1 MILLRFFY
9 DGGTLC
15 ARRYSG
21 GRASRTSP
29 GETSRGAGH
38 GGRRCPHAARFS
50 ARIGP
55 NATSEAEL
63 FRSPCQRISLL
74 VHERFRPVHGSRRRS
89 GGRGDATPH
98 LPARYSGRCSR
109 AAWLDLVDFLR
120 GGSCRDHAWPCVHI
134 SSPARGHLIAL
145 WVSRGGDNWS
155 CKCLGLMS
163 RVVLNSLLRVFP
175 LKPLMTSTEG

>member
-63 FRSPCQRISLL
+63 FRSFCQRISLL
-74 VHERFRPVHGSRRRS
+74 VHERFRPVHGSPRRS
-89 GGRGDATPH
+89 GGRGDATPQ
-98 LPARYSGRCSR
+98 GSR
-109 AAWLDLVDFLR
+109 ADVPAAWLDLVDFLR
-120 GGSCRDHAWPCVHI
+120 GGSCPDHTWPRVHI
-134 SSPARGHLIAL
+134 SSPARGHLVAL
-145 WVSRGGDNWS
+145 R
-155 CKCLGLMS
+155 
-163 RVVLNSLLRVFP
+163 
-175 LKPLMTSTEG
+175 

>member
-1 MILLRFFY
+1 MILLRLFF
-9 DGGTLC
+9 DGGTLG

-74 VHERFRPVHGSRRRS
+74 VHERFRPVHGSWRRS
-89 GGRGDATPH
+89 GGRGDATPQ
-98 LPARYSGRCSR
+98 LPARRSEEHTSELQSPCN
-109 AAWLDLVDFLR
+109 LV
-120 GGSCRDHAWPCVHI
+120 CRLLLEKKKKIISNSVSHAPQRSEAL
-134 SSPARGHLIAL
+134 SS
-145 WVSRGGDNWS
+145 N
-155 CKCLGLMS
+155 
-163 RVVLNSLLRVFP
+163 F
-175 LKPLMTSTEG
+175 

>member
-1 MILLRFFY
+1 MFVVVIFTTTSVGFSIFASGTESTLTSFVPWYTRAFMILLRFFY

-89 GGRGDATPH
+89 GGRGDATPQ
-98 LPARYSGRCSR
+98 LPAR
-109 AAWLDLVDFLR
+109 
-120 GGSCRDHAWPCVHI
+120 
-134 SSPARGHLIAL
+134 
-145 WVSRGGDNWS
+145 
-155 CKCLGLMS
+155 
-163 RVVLNSLLRVFP
+163 
-175 LKPLMTSTEG
+175 

>member
-1 MILLRFFY
+1 MSA
-9 DGGTLC
+9 GTCEPADTL
-15 ARRYSG
+15 AVERVVLAPAPRS
-21 GRASRTSP
+21 
-29 GETSRGAGH
+29 H
-38 GGRRCPHAARFS
+38 ARFS

-98 LPARYSGRCSR
+98 LAARESGGCSR
-109 AAWLDLVDFLR
+109 AAWLYLVDFLR

-134 SSPARGHLIAL
+134 SSPARGHLVAL
-145 WVSRGGDNWS
+145 RVSRGGNNWP
-155 CKCLGLMS
+155 CKCLE
-163 RVVLNSLLRVFP
+163 LNVTDGP
-175 LKPLMTSTEG
+175 E

>member
-9 DGGTLC
+9 DGGTLQ

-74 VHERFRPVHGSRRRS
+74 VHERFCPVHGSRHQSQTWRCDPATTSEEAGGFPERR
-89 GGRGDATPH
+89 
-98 LPARYSGRCSR
+98 
-109 AAWLDLVDFLR
+109 WFILVDFLPR
-120 GGSCRDHAWPCVHI
+120 RCLPLPYVAMYHI
-134 SSPARGHLIAL
+134 SSPAGGH
-145 WVSRGGDNWS
+145 
-155 CKCLGLMS
+155 
-163 RVVLNSLLRVFP
+163 
-175 LKPLMTSTEG
+175 